1 MKLQVTS
8 QLVTKILQTFKLS
21 DTFNSKTAVIAL
33 LVVIYVVT
41 FLKKIISPNKEIE

>member
-1 MKLQVTS
+1 MKLQVP
-8 QLVTKILQTFKLS
+8 F
-21 DTFNSKTAVIAL
+21 TFNSKTAVIAL